1 MMKRVA
7 FLDWLRVVA
16 CFMVMAIHACEPF
29 YLGGKAP
36 DVTFV
41 ASRWDALW
49 ITITECICRVCVP
62 LFVIT
67 SSYLL
72 FPLRSSTGEFFRRRL
87 VRIVVPF
94 AVWAAVYVAYAG
106 GSWGRMLFNFPDEG
120 GHLWFV
126 PMILGLY
133 LAMPLLTP
141 WAERVGRR
149 ELCGWI
155 GAWLLTTLF
164 PFIRLAWSSLFGEPS
179 FGAVPY
185 LWGECPWNAFG
196 TFHYVSGFIGY
207 VLIGLW
213 FRRFAPEMGW
223 RRTLQLA
230 APLWLAGIAIIGLPF
245 YLRIPE
251 FPYSAPYSAAVA
263 LEASIEYNSIGVALA
278 TIAVFMV
285 FRRLDFRGAVYER
298 VVRPLSEASY
308 GMYLAHM
315 LILPVAF
322 EALRPHFTTPL
333 TIVLAALSAFVA
345 SAAFAVA
352 VRRVPVVGRLVC
364 G

>member
-1 MMKRVA
+1 MKRIA
-7 FLDWLRVVA
+7 FLDWLRVIA

-36 DVTFV
+36 DVTFI
-41 ASRWDALW
+41 ADRWDALW
-49 ITITECICRVCVP
+49 ITVTECICRVCVP

-72 FPLRSSTGEFFRRRL
+72 FPVRCSTGEFFKRRL
-87 VRIVVPF
+87 VRIAVPF
-94 AVWAAVYVAYAG
+94 AIWAAAYVAYAG
-106 GSWGRMLFNFPDEG
+106 GSWSRLCFNFPDEG

-133 LAMPLLTP
+133 VVMPLLSP

-155 GAWLLTTLF
+155 AAWLFTTLF
-164 PFIRLAWSSLFGEPS
+164 PFIRFAWSGLFGEPP

-207 VLIGLW
+207 VLVGLW
-213 FRRFAPEMGW
+213 FRRFAPDMGW
-223 RRTLQLA
+223 RRTLCVA
-230 APLWLAGIAIIGLPF
+230 APLWLAGIAMIGLPF
-245 YLRIPE
+245 YFRIPS
-251 FPYSAPYSAAVA
+251 FPYSASYSAAVS
-263 LEASIEYNSIGVALA
+263 LEMSIEYNSLGVALA
-278 TIAVFMV
+278 TIAVFML
-285 FRRLDFRGAVYER
+285 FRKFDFKGAVYER

-308 GMYLAHM
+308 GMYLVHM
-315 LILPVAF
+315 FILPVAF
-322 EALRPHFTTPL
+322 EALRPHLATPL
-333 TIVLAALSAFVA
+333 TILLAASVAFMA
-345 SAAFAVA
+345 SAAVA
-352 VRRVPVVGRLVC
+352 IAIRKIPAVGRVVC